1 MQTVRNPLDSK
12 VELLFTKQSF
22 LMLYP
27 LHYAN
32 KSKKVNSMEY
42 NKL

>member
-1 MQTVRNPLDSK
+1 MQTTRNQLNSK

-22 LMLYP
+22 LMLYSI
-27 LHYAN
+27 HYAN
-32 KSKKVNSMEY
+32 QSKKVNSMEY